1 MTTITSELISII
13 PELITLIAAI
23 GSPFF
28 TLFILRKRII
38 LPARTKW
45 LDDLRKIMSLFLVEC
60 RTSLIMTNGN
70 GLFNQENLSGPALQN
85 LLLLEQE
92 LILMLNPE
100 INNHLQLIKILENI
114 SDYAQHGSDD
124 LVFFGAKIHEATEL
138 CRNILDTEWRQIK
151 STIF

>member
-23 GSPFF
+23 SSQFF
-28 TLFILRKRII
+28 TLFILRKKII
-38 LPARTKW
+38 SPIRTKW
-45 LDDLRKIMSLFLVEC
+45 LDDIRKSMSLFLVEC
-60 RTSLIMTNGN
+60 RKSLIISNGN
-70 GLFNQENLSGPALQN
+70 GLLNHENLSELALQN

-100 INNHLQLIKILENI
+100 IKNHLKLIHILENI
-114 SDYAQHGSDD
+114 SDYAQQGSDD
-124 LVFFGAKIHEATEL
+124 LIYFGAQIQEATQL
-138 CRNILDTEWRQIK
+138 CRNIIDTEWHQIK